1 MMQPRKLKP
10 IKAGFDDEKIA
21 FFPRMAFQS
30 EREAVERQ
38 LAEISTETLERGRKI
53 FEIKRDAIAAWSVEA
68 PKFLKI
74 ANGEAQLSPL
84 VEKLENAPDVMRQ
97 FFKDFTVE
105 NEEIISRV
113 YTGFLGSMGADID
126 FL

>member
-1 MMQPRKLKP
+1 MKPRKLKP

-38 LAEISTETLERGRKI
+38 LAEITTETLERGRKI
-53 FEIKRDAIAAWSVEA
+53 FEIKRDAIADWSTEA
-68 PKFLKI
+68 PKLLKFEK
-74 ANGEAQLSPL
+74 GEIKLSPL
-84 VEKLENAPDVMRQ
+84 VEKIENAPDAMQ
-97 FFKDFTVE
+97 KFFKDFTVE
-105 NEEIISRV
+105 NEELISRV
-113 YTGFLGSMGADID
+113 YTGFLGSMSADID